1 MRKYISLSC
10 LAFIAFAGA
19 AQQTKNVTDSGVF
32 LLHKFARNIGKE
44 TYYITTTDS
53 GIRYDVNF
61 RFVDRGSPV
70 PLTARIVVSPGYEAK
85 QLWIKGSTS
94 RFSTINDSIVI
105 RGQMAFIKSDDSNY
119 TKKISQPDFLIA
131 GYSPG
136 TVQMLLLKYWEKHG
150 RPAVIN
156 TLPSG
161 SLRIKKDGMDT
172 LNANGNKLVL
182 QRYIVSGLVWGNE
195 LIWTDAKGNLI
206 CLITNDAEG
215 DKLEMMAEPYEQL
228 LPQLIAKAAGYSMR
242 LFRESIGKKST
253 VTSNTVAITGGNVLD
268 VQSGNWIKNAV
279 VLVENGKISKIENNG
294 SVAIPV
300 NTRTINANGQMILPG
315 LWDMHAHFQQAEWG
329 PAYLAAGVTTVRDVG
344 NEFEYINAIQQAI
357 NSGQG
362 IGPNIL
368 KAGIIDGS
376 GPMALGVIN
385 ATTKEEAIA
394 AVQLYKQNGFVQIK
408 IYSSVKPEI
417 VKAIAD
423 EAHRQGLTVTGH
435 VPEGMNALQAID
447 SGMNAIN
454 HAQYIYAMLKK
465 NAAREV
471 DWSDSANQR
480 MLTQLQQS
488 KAVIDPTIGVYELF
502 LRPLDEDIKRIEPAF
517 ETLPAPLKSLFE
529 HTGLPA
535 DRAKN
540 FKPMFESMRA
550 LVKVMHDKGITFVA
564 GTDMGFPGYS
574 LARELE
580 LYVEA
585 GLTPLEAIRTATII
599 PARVMG
605 VDGVR
610 GSIEVGKVADLVIVE
625 GNPLENIRNIRNVK
639 WVVKDGQVYEPKEL
653 HRVAGFSVV
662 KGF

>member
-1 MRKYISLSC
+1 MKKYISLSC
-10 LAFIAFAGA
+10 LLITLCCA
-19 AQQTKNVTDSGVF
+19 AQQKNTTDSGVF

-44 TYYITTTDS
+44 TYYITSTGS

-70 PLTARIVVSPGYEAK
+70 PLTARIVVSPGYDAK
-85 QLWIKGSTS
+85 ELWIKGSTS

-105 RGQMAFIKSDDSNY
+105 KGDAAYIKSDDSSY
-119 TKKISQPDFLIA
+119 ISKMKRPGFLIA

-172 LNANGNKLVL
+172 LNANGSKLTL

-195 LIWTDAKGNLI
+195 IIWTDSKGNLI

-242 LFRESIGKKST
+242 LFRESMRKTTPSNSST
-253 VTSNTVAITGGNVLD
+253 IAITGGNVLD
-268 VQSGNWIKNAV
+268 VQSGNWINNAV
-279 VLVENGKISKIENNG
+279 VLVENGKISKIGNSG
-294 SVAIPV
+294 SFTVPAGARV
-300 NTRTINANGQMILPG
+300 INANGQTILPG

-362 IGPNIL
+362 VGPNIL

-394 AVQLYKQNGFVQIK
+394 AVQRYKQNGFVQIK

-454 HAQYIYAMLKK
+454 HAQYLYSLLKK
-465 NAAREV
+465 NAAREI
-471 DWSDSANQR
+471 DWSDTANQR
-480 MLTQLQQS
+480 MLTQLQHS

-502 LRPLDEDIKRIEPAF
+502 LRSLDEDIKQIEPAF
-517 ETLPAPLKSLFE
+517 ETLPPPLRSLFE
-529 HTGLPA
+529 HTGMPA

-540 FKPMFESMRA
+540 FKPMFESMRS
-550 LVKVMHDKGITFVA
+550 LIKVMHDKGITFVA

-599 PARVMG
+599 PAKVMG
-605 VDGVR
+605 VDQVR
-610 GSIEVGKVADLVIVE
+610 GSVSEGKVADLVIVD
-625 GNPLENIRNIRNVK
+625 GNPLESIRNIRNVK
-639 WVVKDGQVYEPKEL
+639 WVMKDGQLYEPREL
-653 HRVAGFSVV
+653 HRMAGFSV
-662 KGF
+662 K